1 MKQHSHEFVE
11 TYTGAGAFGFDRAT
25 DEESVIFYLQKFSD
39 DRLMQHLVPQMT
51 DQELEEIYF
60 LINRLL
66 KKYLSKYEYKSLF
79 LKEENDDC

>member
-11 TYTGAGAFGFDRAT
+11 SYTGAGAFGLDRET

-39 DRLMQHLVPQMT
+39 DRLMKHLIPRLE
-51 DQELEEIYF
+51 DHELNEIYS

-66 KKYLSKYEYKSLF
+66 KAHLTTAEYKQLF
-79 LKEENDDC
+79 LKDHHD